1 LFPFPALSRLL
12 LQLLPLGLQL
22 QLYTIVLHQPETIIK
37 IDCKTSNLRIFA
49 KITDREQKF
58 MKKSHLFLATLTSI
72 FMVIGISGKALLQP
86 LPPLPPQPQQSTQ
99 PNQKPSQKPSLP
111 SGQVALPDPDA
122 LLDIVSNFVIKKYQS
137 SSCEE
142 LAKMKPQSNKSAS
155 AAGTPEAVLQAKAV
169 EMLRK
174 NPEMRKKFINRV
186 AGPIANKMF
195 ECKAIP

>member
-1 LFPFPALSRLL
+1 MDS
-12 LQLLPLGLQL
+12 
-22 QLYTIVLHQPETIIK
+22 
-37 IDCKTSNLRIFA
+37 KTSDLRPFSQ
-49 KITDREQKF
+49 ITTQKQKF

-72 FMVIGISGKALLQP
+72 VMVIGISGKALLQP
-86 LPPLPPQPQQSTQ
+86 LPPLPPQSQQSVQ
-99 PNQKPSQKPSLP
+99 PNQKPSQKPLFP

-142 LAKMKPQSNKSAS
+142 LAKMKPQSNKSS
-155 AAGTPEAVLQAKAV
+155 PAAGTPEAVLQVKAV

>member
-1 LFPFPALSRLL
+1 LGPHCARAIEQLSIDPKISNGSIFLN
-12 LQLLPLGLQL
+12 QLET
-22 QLYTIVLHQPETIIK
+22 TIE
-37 IDCKTSNLRIFA
+37 IDSKTSDLRIFP
-49 KITDREQKF
+49 KITIQEQKS
-58 MKKSHLFLATLTSI
+58 MKKSHLFLASLAAI
-72 FMVIGISGKALLQP
+72 VMVIGISGKALLQP
-86 LPPLPPQPQQSTQ
+86 LPPLPPQPQQSAQ

-111 SGQVALPDPDA
+111 KDQVALPDPDA

-137 SSCEE
+137 TSCEE
-142 LAKMKPQSNKSAS
+142 LAKMKPQANKSSS